1 MGPLYFWPPNG
12 LLCFKPEMGYL
23 MLTGWSYPTK
33 SWPLGTHNCFN
44 GRVDEVRSI
53 PKKYDCN
60 CMLDCDW
67 WLWRYVHLAT
77 PNHSSPHRIHRNV
90 TFHVSAGNTSFV
102 EQDTGL
108 HTVRCC
114 TASEKLMVGA
124 LLLRWLFFFLLYFLL
139 TMTSTDFLKTCE
151 ALWTFTSLTLKTVA
165 VYLDKTALL
174 FLQRVP
180 TKIDL
185 QPLNAKF

>member
-102 EQDTGL
+102 EQDTEL

-124 LLLRWLFFFLLYFLL
+124 LLLRWLFFFFCIFFSQWQALTFWRHVRLSEHSHHSLLKQLQFIL
-139 TMTSTDFLKTCE
+139 TKRLCCSCSE
-151 ALWTFTSLTLKTVA
+151 CP
-165 VYLDKTALL
+165 
-174 FLQRVP
+174 QR
-180 TKIDL
+180 
-185 QPLNAKF
+185 